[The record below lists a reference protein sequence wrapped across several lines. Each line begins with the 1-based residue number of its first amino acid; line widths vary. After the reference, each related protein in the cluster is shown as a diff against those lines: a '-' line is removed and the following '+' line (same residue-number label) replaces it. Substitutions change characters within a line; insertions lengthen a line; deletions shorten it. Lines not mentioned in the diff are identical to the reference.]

1 MKNYRIIKG
10 VKIHVNQLASMSR
23 KFTVSNITKTISSVV
38 EHKRYGAKI
47 DKSMVITNPLTGNK
61 FMQTNPHTVTGM
73 YGASITAYDWVPLE
87 EFKKNSGKLWEI
99 PEGGF
104 KQPKRLIKCK
114 NRKYSKPQQV
124 TDENGFI
131 HVSKVRNKPTRKSEH
146 ESTGHND
153 FTKFFPNYPYTIKPM
168 CKEAYMEK
176 LVAHKLE
183 KWDKKNPKPNQDLF
197 DKVEDWEQRRFNAE
211 QRFRDFVVSCYN
223 KLDIM
228 GNRVNS
234 KDKKMDAIKIAE
246 VNDVNGKGHDVSFP
260 KLSSEDKLYKNAEKA
275 AEVAMKKDST
285 ILDAD
290 LLNHK
295 RTQKRPLIGA
305 KNAKQQTLASKKAM
319 KKAA

>member
-23 KFTVSNITKTISSVV
+23 KFTVSNITKTISPVV

-47 DKSMVITNPLTGNK
+47 DESMVITNPLTGNK

-87 EFKKNSGKLWEI
+87 EFKKNSGSLWVI

-114 NRKYSKPQQV
+114 ARKYSNWKSYAPQ
-124 TDENGFI
+124 DESVKKI
-131 HVSKVRNKPTRKSEH
+131 KREKR
-146 ESTGHND
+146 ND
-153 FTKFFPNYPYTIKPM
+153 FQTYFPNYPYTIKPM

-223 KLDIM
+223 KLDLNGRFKQSDQKYTEENVAKIKDINM
-228 GNRVNS
+228 EGHRVN
-234 KDKKMDAIKIAE
+234 E
-246 VNDVNGKGHDVSFP
+246 LN
-260 KLSSEDKLYKNAEKA
+260 
-275 AEVAMKKDST
+275 KDSKLLQKAQKIT
-285 ILDAD
+285 NETKKKKPNLVATNLKDHKKQKGRIIL
-290 LLNHK
+290 
-295 RTQKRPLIGA
+295 PE
-305 KNAKQQTLASKKAM
+305 
-319 KKAA
+319 AA

>member
-23 KFTVSNITKTISSVV
+23 KFTVSNTTRSISPVV
-38 EHKRYGAKI
+38 EHKRHGAKI
-47 DKSMVITNPLTGNK
+47 DENMIITNPLTGNK
-61 FMQTNPHTVTGM
+61 FMQTNPHTVTGKF
-73 YGASITAYDWVPLE
+73 GVSITAYDWIPLE
-87 EFKKNSGKLWEI
+87 EFKKNGGKLWVI

-104 KQPKRLIKCK
+104 KQPKRLIKRK
-114 NRKYSKPQQV
+114 NRKYSKPHHV
-124 TDENGFI
+124 TKDGITYECTN
-131 HVSKVRNKPTRKSEH
+131 RNKPTRKNEYEH
-146 ESTGHND
+146 TGHND
-153 FTKFFPNYPYTIKPM
+153 FVKYFPNYPYTIKPM

-234 KDKKMDAIKIAE
+234 KDKKMDATKIAE
-246 VNDVNGKGHDVSFP
+246 IKDVDGKGHDVSFP

-305 KNAKQQTLASKKAM
+305 KNAKQQTSASKKAM

>member
-23 KFTVSNITKTISSVV
+23 KFTVSNNTKSISPVV

-47 DKSMVITNPLTGNK
+47 DENMIITNPLTGNK

-87 EFKKNSGKLWEI
+87 EFKKNDGKLWKI

-104 KQPKRLIKCK
+104 EQPKRLIKCK
-114 NRKYSKPQQV
+114 ARKYSNWKSYAPQ
-124 TDENGFI
+124 DESI
-131 HVSKVRNKPTRKSEH
+131 KKIKREKR
-146 ESTGHND
+146 ND
-153 FTKFFPNYPYTIKPM
+153 FQKYFPNYPYTIKPM

-183 KWDKKNPKPNQDLF
+183 KWDKKNPKPNQDIF

-223 KLDIM
+223 KLDLNGRFKQSDQKYTEENVAKIKDINM
-228 GNRVNS
+228 EGHHVNEL
-234 KDKKMDAIKIAE
+234 D
-246 VNDVNGKGHDVSFP
+246 
-260 KLSSEDKLYKNAEKA
+260 
-275 AEVAMKKDST
+275 KDSKLLQKAQKIT
-285 ILDAD
+285 NETKKKKPNLVATNLKDHKKQKGRIIL
-290 LLNHK
+290 
-295 RTQKRPLIGA
+295 PE
-305 KNAKQQTLASKKAM
+305 
-319 KKAA
+319 AA